1 MAYQKI
7 LVPLDGSELAEKALP
22 YTKTIALLKNSEVV
36 LFAVSITPAGYRRDR
51 LLKSYLDANAKQLE
65 ASGIKVSTTIAYGDV
80 AEEIIG
86 YADKNKVDLLIIS
99 THGYSGIKQWMLGSV
114 TQKVLYGTCVLVLL
128 IKSKSPEIAKL
139 ELKRAMIPLDGSSF
153 SEITFHYFEEL
164 AKGTG
169 AELLLLEVI
178 ESPVV
183 PSYGSRPINPTWE
196 KYRDNLWTELE
207 QQASE
212 YLDKIKADLK
222 KRGLKVN
229 AQVKRGEIGD
239 VAQSIM
245 QVAQN
250 ENADLIV
257 MATHGRTG
265 VSRWVYG
272 SVTNRI
278 VEESTQPLLLIRP
291 ATPRSPC

>member
-1 MAYQKI
+1 M
-7 LVPLDGSELAEKALP
+7 
-22 YTKTIALLKNSEVV
+22 
-36 LFAVSITPAGYRRDR
+36 
-51 LLKSYLDANAKQLE
+51 
-65 ASGIKVSTTIAYGDV
+65 

-114 TQKVLYGTCVLVLL
+114 TQKVLYGTCVPVLL

-139 ELKRAMIPLDGSSF
+139 ELKMAMIPLDGSSF
-153 SEITFHYFEEL
+153 SETTFHYVEEL

-212 YLDKIKADLK
+212 YLDKIKADLQ

-229 AQVKRGEIGD
+229 ARVKRGEIGD

-257 MATHGRTG
+257 MATHEHTG

-272 SVTNRI
+272 SVTTRI

-291 ATPRSPC
+291 ATPRNPC

>member
-1 MAYQKI
+1 MGTQ
-7 LVPLDGSELAEKALP
+7 EL
-22 YTKTIALLKNSEVV
+22 N
-36 LFAVSITPAGYRRDR
+36 
-51 LLKSYLDANAKQLE
+51 
-65 ASGIKVSTTIAYGDV
+65 
-80 AEEIIG
+80 
-86 YADKNKVDLLIIS
+86 
-99 THGYSGIKQWMLGSV
+99 
-114 TQKVLYGTCVLVLL
+114 
-128 IKSKSPEIAKL
+128 
-139 ELKRAMIPLDGSSF
+139 
-153 SEITFHYFEEL
+153 
-164 AKGTG
+164 
-169 AELLLLEVI
+169 
-178 ESPVV
+178 

-212 YLDKIKADLK
+212 YLDKIKAALK